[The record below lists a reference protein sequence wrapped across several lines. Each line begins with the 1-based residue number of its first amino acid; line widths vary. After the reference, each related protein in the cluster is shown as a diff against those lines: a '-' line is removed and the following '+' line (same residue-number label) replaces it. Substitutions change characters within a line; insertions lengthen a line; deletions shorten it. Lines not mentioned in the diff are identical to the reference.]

1 MQIARDPT
9 PADKTLRQE
18 VKEQAIIK
26 MWLDSYDDL
35 FSDFDPRPYS
45 RRAVSDDFIG
55 QAKKVAR
62 DHLGNIDSLL
72 LLLPESVRKQEHE
85 TAISRRLHSFF
96 IHSCELIK
104 ADMKRIQK
112 RAFSF
117 LLAGVFFM
125 LLAGYISYLEPP
137 QFYVHIILVLFE
149 PAGWFLF
156 WTGLDHLFSDS
167 GKTKKELNFFKQMS
181 AAGIKFGAY

>member
-1 MQIARDPT
+1 MQIAHDPT
-9 PADKTLRQE
+9 PAAHSLRQE
-18 VKEQAIIK
+18 VKEQAVIK
-26 MWLDSYDDL
+26 LWLDSYDDL

-45 RRAVSDDFIG
+45 QRAVSDDFIG

-62 DHLGNIDSLL
+62 DHLEKAGSLL
-72 LLLPESVRKQEHE
+72 LLLPETERKQEQE
-85 TAISRRLHSFF
+85 TAISKRLHSFF
-96 IHSCELIK
+96 NHSRDLIK
-104 ADMKRIQK
+104 ADVKRIRK

-125 LLAGYISYLEPP
+125 LLAGYISYLEPS

-167 GKTKKELNFFKQMS
+167 GKTKKELQFFRQMS
-181 AAGIKFGAY
+181 AAEIRFGAY

>member
-1 MQIARDPT
+1 MELAGKRT
-9 PADKTLRQE
+9 PAVHTLRQE
-18 VKEQAIIK
+18 VKEQAVIK

-45 RRAVSDDFIG
+45 QRAVSDDFLA

-62 DHLGNIDSLL
+62 DQLKNIEALL
-72 LLLPESVRKQEHE
+72 LLLPQPVRRQEHE
-85 TAISRRLHSFF
+85 TAISQRLHSFF
-96 IHSCELIK
+96 LLSCDHIK
-104 ADMKRIQK
+104 ADIKRIRK
-112 RAFSF
+112 RAFGF
-117 LLAGVFFM
+117 LSAGVFFM
-125 LLAGYISYLEPP
+125 LVAGYISFLEPP

-167 GKTKKELNFFKQMS
+167 VKTKRELDFFRQMS
-181 AAGIKFGAY
+181 GAEIRFGIY